1 MNKKYIIEDILPDGF
16 LHSRIYE
23 FHYVQQEKIFKVNF
37 DFADLKEGG
46 ALVDCTI
53 TITDWLDFEV
63 IEYHGNEIFNK
74 FSDNNIPELD
84 SIVNFTY
91 ENNVLILEDL
101 CGIDA
106 IYNFK
111 FTNPKINITGEYDP
125 D

>member
-1 MNKKYIIEDILPDGF
+1 MNNNYEINDFTLDSFVHGTIERFFYDIN
-16 LHSRIYE
+16 S
-23 FHYVQQEKIFKVNF
+23 KIFQVVFSYLN
-37 DFADLKEGG
+37 LKHGG
-46 ALVDCTI
+46 CLYECTI

-63 IEYHGNEIFNK
+63 IQYHGNEIFNK
-74 FSDNNIPELD
+74 FGDDNIPELD

-106 IYNFK
+106 IYHFK
-111 FTNPKINITGEYDP
+111 FTNPKIHITGEYEP